1 MDKTRKRILAIV
13 GILIL
18 VLILVFFTNKKVI
31 YRYMPNSAVNE
42 TVKKMKESSKAKN
55 ADNSEDN
62 SENDGVDEN
71 IDTDENANSD
81 ENIDTN
87 ENSDENSDENI
98 NPDTNDGAEKN
109 EITNESGQYY
119 DLTGNDLD
127 MNYVIV
133 AMIAEDPKSFEG
145 VKIKLQGV
153 AVDLETTDTS
163 GMDHYIV
170 INDRQACC
178 QQGLQYILKDKNQK
192 YPKPQEIITVEGEL
206 TVFNSEEIPFPLAV
220 IKNAKL
226 ISR

>member
-1 MDKTRKRILAIV
+1 MDKTRKRILTIV

-55 ADNSEDN
+55 ADNADAN
-62 SENDGVDEN
+62 TENDDADEN
-71 IDTDENANSD
+71 IDPDENANSD

-87 ENSDENSDENI
+87 ENSDENI
-98 NPDTNDGAEKN
+98 NPDTNDSAEKN

-178 QQGLQYILKDKNQK
+178 QQGLQYVLKDKNQK

-220 IKNAKL
+220 IRNARL

>member
-55 ADNSEDN
+55 ADNADAN
-62 SENDGVDEN
+62 TENDDADEN
-71 IDTDENANSD
+71 IDPEENANSD

-87 ENSDENSDENI
+87 ENSDENI
-98 NPDTNDGAEKN
+98 NSDTNDSAEKN

-178 QQGLQYILKDKNQK
+178 QQGLQYVLKDKNQK

-226 ISR
+226 ISK

>member
-55 ADNSEDN
+55 ADNSEAN
-62 SENDGVDEN
+62 SQNDDVDEN
-71 IDTDENANSD
+71 IDADENDDAD
-81 ENIDTN
+81 ENNDT
-87 ENSDENSDENI
+87 DENSDENI
-98 NPDTNDGAEKN
+98 NPDTNDSAEKN
-109 EITNESGQYY
+109 ESTNESGQYY

-226 ISR
+226 ISN

>member
-55 ADNSEDN
+55 VDNADANT
-62 SENDGVDEN
+62 ENDDADEN
-71 IDTDENANSD
+71 IDPDENANSD

-87 ENSDENSDENI
+87 ENSDENI
-98 NPDTNDGAEKN
+98 NSDTNDGAEKN

-178 QQGLQYILKDKNQK
+178 QQGLQYILKDKTQK

-220 IKNAKL
+220 IRNAKL
-226 ISR
+226 ISK

>member
-55 ADNSEDN
+55 ADNADAN
-62 SENDGVDEN
+62 TENDDADEN
-71 IDTDENANSD
+71 IDPDENANSD

-87 ENSDENSDENI
+87 ENSDENI
-98 NPDTNDGAEKN
+98 NPDTNDSAEKN

-178 QQGLQYILKDKNQK
+178 QQGLQYILKDKTQK

-226 ISR
+226 ISK

>member
-55 ADNSEDN
+55 ADNAEAN
-62 SENDGVDEN
+62 SENDDVDSENDAADEN
-71 IDTDENANSD
+71 NDADD
-81 ENIDTN
+81 NIDPDA
-87 ENSDENSDENI
+87 SPSGDESES
-98 NPDTNDGAEKN
+98 
-109 EITNESGQYY
+109 TNESGQYY

-220 IKNAKL
+220 IKNARL
-226 ISR
+226 ISN

>member
-1 MDKTRKRILAIV
+1 MDKTRKRILTIV

-18 VLILVFFTNKKVI
+18 VLILAFFTNKKVV
-31 YRYMPNSAVNE
+31 YRYLPNSAVNE

-55 ADNSEDN
+55 ADNADAN
-62 SENDGVDEN
+62 TENDDADEN
-71 IDTDENANSD
+71 IDPEENANSD

-87 ENSDENSDENI
+87 ENSDENI
-98 NPDTNDGAEKN
+98 NSDTNDSAEKN
-109 EITNESGQYY
+109 ESTNESGQYY

>member
-1 MDKTRKRILAIV
+1 MDKTRKRILTIV

-18 VLILVFFTNKKVI
+18 VLILVFFTNKRVI

-55 ADNSEDN
+55 ADNTDAN
-62 SENDGVDEN
+62 TENDDADEN
-71 IDTDENANSD
+71 IDPDENANSD

-87 ENSDENSDENI
+87 ENSDENI

-178 QQGLQYILKDKNQK
+178 QQGLQYILKDTNQK

-226 ISR
+226 ISK

>member
-18 VLILVFFTNKKVI
+18 VLILAFFTNKKVI

-55 ADNSEDN
+55 ADNADAN
-62 SENDGVDEN
+62 TENDDADEN
-71 IDTDENANSD
+71 IDPDENANSD

-87 ENSDENSDENI
+87 ENSDENI

-109 EITNESGQYY
+109 ESTNESGQYY

-178 QQGLQYILKDKNQK
+178 QQGLQYVLKDKNQK

>member
-18 VLILVFFTNKKVI
+18 VLILAFFTNKKVV
-31 YRYMPNSAVNE
+31 YRYLPNSAVNE
-42 TVKKMKESSKAKN
+42 TVKKMKESSKVKN
-55 ADNSEDN
+55 ADNADAN
-62 SENDGVDEN
+62 TENDDADEN
-71 IDTDENANSD
+71 IDPEENANSD

-87 ENSDENSDENI
+87 ENSDENI
-98 NPDTNDGAEKN
+98 NSDTNDSAEKN
-109 EITNESGQYY
+109 ESTNESGQYY

-220 IKNAKL
+220 IKNARL
-226 ISR
+226 ISK

>member
-55 ADNSEDN
+55 ADNTDAN
-62 SENDGVDEN
+62 TENDDADEN
-71 IDTDENANSD
+71 IDPEENANSD

-87 ENSDENSDENI
+87 ENSDENI
-98 NPDTNDGAEKN
+98 NPDTNDSAEKN

-220 IKNAKL
+220 IKNARL

>member
-1 MDKTRKRILAIV
+1 MDKTRKRILTIV

-18 VLILVFFTNKKVI
+18 VLMLVFFTNKKVI

-55 ADNSEDN
+55 ADNADAN
-62 SENDGVDEN
+62 IENDDTDEN
-71 IDTDENANSD
+71 IDPDENANSD
-81 ENIDTN
+81 ESIDTN
-87 ENSDENSDENI
+87 ENSDENI
-98 NPDTNDGAEKN
+98 NPDTNDSAEKN
-109 EITNESGQYY
+109 EIANESGQYY

-220 IKNAKL
+220 IKNARL
-226 ISR
+226 ISN

>member
-55 ADNSEDN
+55 ADNADAN
-62 SENDGVDEN
+62 SENDDADEN
-71 IDTDENANSD
+71 IDPDENANSD

-87 ENSDENSDENI
+87 ENSDENI

-109 EITNESGQYY
+109 ESTNESGQYY

-178 QQGLQYILKDKNQK
+178 QQGLQYILKDTNQK

-220 IKNAKL
+220 IKNARL

>member
-1 MDKTRKRILAIV
+1 MDKTRKRILTIV

-55 ADNSEDN
+55 ADNADAN
-62 SENDGVDEN
+62 TENDDADEN
-71 IDTDENANSD
+71 IDPEENANSD

-87 ENSDENSDENI
+87 ESSDENI
-98 NPDTNDGAEKN
+98 NPDTNDSAEKN
-109 EITNESGQYY
+109 ESTNESGQYY

-178 QQGLQYILKDKNQK
+178 QQGLQYILKNKNQK

-226 ISR
+226 ISK

>member
-1 MDKTRKRILAIV
+1 
-13 GILIL
+13 
-18 VLILVFFTNKKVI
+18 
-31 YRYMPNSAVNE
+31 MPNSAVNE

-55 ADNSEDN
+55 ADNADAN
-62 SENDGVDEN
+62 IENTDADEN
-71 IDTDENANSD
+71 IDADENDAAD
-81 ENIDTN
+81 ENLDTDDNIDQDT
-87 ENSDENSDENI
+87 SDSEDES
-98 NPDTNDGAEKN
+98 AS
-109 EITNESGQYY
+109 TNESGQYY

-220 IKNAKL
+220 IKNARL

>member
-55 ADNSEDN
+55 ADNADAN
-62 SENDGVDEN
+62 IENDDADEN
-71 IDTDENANSD
+71 IDPEENANSD
-81 ENIDTN
+81 ESIDTN
-87 ENSDENSDENI
+87 ENSDENI
-98 NPDTNDGAEKN
+98 NPDTNDSAEKN

-145 VKIKLQGV
+145 VKIKLQGI

-178 QQGLQYILKDKNQK
+178 QQGLQYVLKDKNQK

-226 ISR
+226 ISK

>member
-1 MDKTRKRILAIV
+1 MDKSRKRILTIV

-55 ADNSEDN
+55 ADNADAN
-62 SENDGVDEN
+62 SENDDADEN
-71 IDTDENANSD
+71 IDPDENADSD

-87 ENSDENSDENI
+87 ENSDENI
-98 NPDTNDGAEKN
+98 NPDTNDSAEKN

>member
-18 VLILVFFTNKKVI
+18 VLILAFFTNKKVV
-31 YRYMPNSAVNE
+31 YRYLPNSAVNE

-55 ADNSEDN
+55 ADNAEAN
-62 SENDGVDEN
+62 SENDDADEN
-71 IDTDENANSD
+71 IDPDENADSD

-87 ENSDENSDENI
+87 ENSDENI

>member
-1 MDKTRKRILAIV
+1 MDKTRKRILTIV

-18 VLILVFFTNKKVI
+18 VLILAFFTNKKVV
-31 YRYMPNSAVNE
+31 YRYLPNSAVNE

-55 ADNSEDN
+55 ADNADAN
-62 SENDGVDEN
+62 TENDDADEN
-71 IDTDENANSD
+71 INPDENADSY

-87 ENSDENSDENI
+87 ENSDENI
-98 NPDTNDGAEKN
+98 NPDTNDSAEKN

>member
-1 MDKTRKRILAIV
+1 MDKTRKRILTIV

-18 VLILVFFTNKKVI
+18 VLMLVFFTNKKVI

-55 ADNSEDN
+55 SDNADANT
-62 SENDGVDEN
+62 ENDDADEN
-71 IDTDENANSD
+71 INPDENADSD

-87 ENSDENSDENI
+87 ENSDENI
-98 NPDTNDGAEKN
+98 NPDTNDSAEKN

-178 QQGLQYILKDKNQK
+178 QQGLQYVLKDTNQK

-220 IKNAKL
+220 IKNARL
-226 ISR
+226 ISN

>member
-55 ADNSEDN
+55 ADNAEAN
-62 SENDGVDEN
+62 TENDDADEN

-87 ENSDENSDENI
+87 ENSDENI
-98 NPDTNDGAEKN
+98 NQDTNDSAEKN

-178 QQGLQYILKDKNQK
+178 QQGLQYILKDTNQK

-220 IKNAKL
+220 IRNAKL
-226 ISR
+226 ISK

>member
-18 VLILVFFTNKKVI
+18 VLILLFFTNKKVI

-55 ADNSEDN
+55 ADNAEAN
-62 SENDGVDEN
+62 IENDDADEN
-71 IDTDENANSD
+71 IDPDENANSD

-87 ENSDENSDENI
+87 ENSDENI
-98 NPDTNDGAEKN
+98 NSDTNDSAEKN
-109 EITNESGQYY
+109 ESTNESGQYY

-192 YPKPQEIITVEGEL
+192 YPKPQEMITVEGEL

>member
-18 VLILVFFTNKKVI
+18 VLILVFFTNKKVV
-31 YRYMPNSAVNE
+31 YRYLPNSAVNE

-55 ADNSEDN
+55 ADNADAN
-62 SENDGVDEN
+62 TENDDADEN
-71 IDTDENANSD
+71 IDPEENANSD

-87 ENSDENSDENI
+87 ENSDENI
-98 NPDTNDGAEKN
+98 NPDTNDGADKSES
-109 EITNESGQYY
+109 TNESGQYY

-178 QQGLQYILKDKNQK
+178 QQGLQYILKDKTQK

-220 IKNAKL
+220 IRNARL

>member
-1 MDKTRKRILAIV
+1 MDKTRKRILTIV

-18 VLILVFFTNKKVI
+18 VLILVFFTNKRVI

-42 TVKKMKESSKAKN
+42 TVKKMKDSSKAKN
-55 ADNSEDN
+55 ADNSEAN
-62 SENDGVDEN
+62 SQNDDADEN
-71 IDTDENANSD
+71 IDPDENANSD

-87 ENSDENSDENI
+87 ENSDENI
-98 NPDTNDGAEKN
+98 NPDTNDGAD
-109 EITNESGQYY
+109 ESGQYY

-220 IKNAKL
+220 IKNARL

>member
-18 VLILVFFTNKKVI
+18 VLILLFFTNKKVI

-55 ADNSEDN
+55 ADNADAN
-62 SENDGVDEN
+62 IENNDADEN
-71 IDTDENANSD
+71 IDPDENANSD
-81 ENIDTN
+81 ESIDTN
-87 ENSDENSDENI
+87 ENSDENI

-109 EITNESGQYY
+109 ESTNESGQYY

-178 QQGLQYILKDKNQK
+178 QQGLQYILKDTNQK

-220 IKNAKL
+220 IKNARL

>member
-55 ADNSEDN
+55 SDNADANT
-62 SENDGVDEN
+62 ENDDADEN
-71 IDTDENANSD
+71 IDPDENANSD

-87 ENSDENSDENI
+87 ENSDENI
-98 NPDTNDGAEKN
+98 NPDTNDSAEKN
-109 EITNESGQYY
+109 ENTNESGQYY

-220 IKNAKL
+220 IKNSRL

>member
-1 MDKTRKRILAIV
+1 MDKTRKRILAMV

-55 ADNSEDN
+55 VDNADANT
-62 SENDGVDEN
+62 ENDDADEN
-71 IDTDENANSD
+71 IDPDENANSD

-87 ENSDENSDENI
+87 ENSDENI
-98 NPDTNDGAEKN
+98 NPDTNDSAEKN
-109 EITNESGQYY
+109 ENTNESGQYY

-220 IKNAKL
+220 IKNARL

>member
-55 ADNSEDN
+55 ADNADAN
-62 SENDGVDEN
+62 TENDDADEN
-71 IDTDENANSD
+71 IDPDENANSD

-87 ENSDENSDENI
+87 ESSDENI
-98 NPDTNDGAEKN
+98 NPDTNDSAEKN

-178 QQGLQYILKDKNQK
+178 QQGLQYILKDKTQK

-220 IKNAKL
+220 IRRARL
-226 ISR
+226 ISN

>member
-1 MDKTRKRILAIV
+1 MDKTRKRILTIV

-18 VLILVFFTNKKVI
+18 VLMLVFFTNKKVI
-31 YRYMPNSAVNE
+31 YRYMPNSSVNE

-55 ADNSEDN
+55 ADNADAN
-62 SENDGVDEN
+62 TENDDADEN
-71 IDTDENANSD
+71 IDPDENANSD

-87 ENSDENSDENI
+87 ESSDENI
-98 NPDTNDGAEKN
+98 NPDTNDSAEKN
-109 EITNESGQYY
+109 ESTNESGQYY

-178 QQGLQYILKDKNQK
+178 QQGLQYILKDINQK

-220 IKNAKL
+220 IRNARL

>member
-55 ADNSEDN
+55 ADNAEAN
-62 SENDGVDEN
+62 SENDDADEN
-71 IDTDENANSD
+71 IDPDENANSD

-87 ENSDENSDENI
+87 ENSDENI
-98 NPDTNDGAEKN
+98 NPDTNDGAD
-109 EITNESGQYY
+109 ESGQYY

-220 IKNAKL
+220 IKNARL

>member
-1 MDKTRKRILAIV
+1 MDKSRKRILTIV

-18 VLILVFFTNKKVI
+18 VLILVFFTNKRVI

-55 ADNSEDN
+55 ADNSEAN
-62 SENDGVDEN
+62 SQNDDADEN
-71 IDTDENANSD
+71 IASEENADSD

-87 ENSDENSDENI
+87 ENSDENI

-178 QQGLQYILKDKNQK
+178 QQGLQYILKNKNQK

-220 IKNAKL
+220 IKNARL